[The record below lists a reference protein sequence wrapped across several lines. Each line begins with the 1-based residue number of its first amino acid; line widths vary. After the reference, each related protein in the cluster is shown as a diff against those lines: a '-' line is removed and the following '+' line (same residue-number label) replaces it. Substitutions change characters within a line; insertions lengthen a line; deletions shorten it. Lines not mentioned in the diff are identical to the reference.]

1 VNFWSLV
8 FLGLIA
14 LATLTTAIVQ
24 VGVLIAAGRMAR
36 RIEHL
41 VDRIEHELTPAFG
54 HINAIGRDASRA
66 VALATTQIERVDR
79 LVADLVQRV
88 EEAMATVQHTV
99 AGPAREGKAIVN
111 AFKAAFDVVL
121 EARRRSRARRRAEDD
136 DVLFI

>member
-1 VNFWSLV
+1 MNFWSFVL
-8 FLGLIA
+8 LGVIA
-14 LATLTTAIVQ
+14 VATLTTAIVQ
-24 VGVLIAAGRMAR
+24 VGVFIAARRMTR

-79 LVADLVQRV
+79 LVADLMQRLEDVMAAVQD
-88 EEAMATVQHTV
+88 TV

-121 EARRRSRARRRAEDD
+121 EARRRSRARRRGEDD